1 MAHATTA
8 KEGTMKRT
16 FARIL
21 AGIGAILLLYLI
33 LRAASPSPATG
44 TEPDTMCLASKIG
57 LPCNPD

>member
-1 MAHATTA
+1 M
-8 KEGTMKRT
+8 RRN

-33 LRAASPSPATG
+33 LRAASPSPATA
-44 TEPDTMCLASKIG
+44 TQPDTMCLASKIG

>member
-1 MAHATTA
+1 M
-8 KEGTMKRT
+8 RRN

-21 AGIGAILLLYLI
+21 AGIPAILLLYLV

>member
-1 MAHATTA
+1 MDETIA
-8 KEGTMKRT
+8 EEENMRRN

-44 TEPDTMCLASKIG
+44 TQPDTMCLASKIG